1 MQDGT
6 SRWYRR
12 LTAVSFDQKDIH
24 VEAKAFAGFLKQ
36 ATEKYKIDLNRTTF
50 LGYSNGANLVGAVM
64 MLYPDMVK
72 QAVLLRSMPVL
83 TENTDANLAGARVL
97 TVSGVAD
104 QTYAPFAPALATLL
118 RAHGATVEAKS
129 IKSDHGLGNDDV
141 RVVSEWLSGTS
152 AELKKN

>member
-1 MQDGT
+1 
-6 SRWYRR
+6 
-12 LTAVSFDQKDIH
+12 
-24 VEAKAFAGFLKQ
+24 
-36 ATEKYKIDLNRTTF
+36 
-50 LGYSNGANLVGAVM
+50 M